1 MAVKSQRQMIQAGR
15 RRQRHMVGRL
25 PWRALRRSCDPS
37 EIPAQSTEKVAP
49 LDGEIVG
56 QARALSALEMAIR
69 VRDLDYN
76 VYVSGSPR
84 TGKTFLVTSYLK
96 KVAKDLPT
104 PRDWVYVYNF
114 DDPDRPRA
122 LWLPPG
128 RGRAFRKEMESL
140 IREAQV
146 ALEKSFQGDAYQV
159 RREAILSEVQRER
172 NDLLRDLE
180 KKVEARGHL
189 LQLRSDGMSICPA
202 RDGKAMSDEEIK
214 ALSADRRAQIQAVG
228 DELQKEMSQVVR
240 GIQSA
245 ERMAREA
252 EASLREQVARE
263 ALGPLFQKALE
274 RYSEVPPVKEHLAQV
289 QEDIIGS
296 LEALYVWEE
305 TDDPAQGGGGPQAHW
320 QRYAVNLIVDHSEGR
335 GAPVVIEPNPTYI
348 NLFGGVERKAEMGV
362 LVTDFTLIRPGAL
375 HRANGGFLI
384 LQAADLMQW
393 PLAWEGLKRALRF
406 GEVKIEEIGEQL
418 GMVAA
423 KGLSPEP
430 IPLECKVIL
439 IGSPHLYQLLYGLD
453 DYFPKIFKVKA
464 DLDDQMPRG
473 PEEVKRF
480 CSYLATVCRKWGLLP
495 IDRGGMARLVEYAS
509 ELAGHQEK
517 LTLQLSEVED
527 IVREA
532 HIWAKDGG
540 ATHIGAKEVER
551 AIREKVRRSSL
562 PEERLQE
569 LIEDGFLKIE
579 TRGAVVGSVNGLSV
593 YDLGDHVFA
602 RPTRVTASI
611 SLGREGVLDVEREAK
626 LGGNIH
632 TKGIL
637 ILTGF
642 LRWRFAQERPLS
654 LSASLCFE
662 QSYEDVDGDSA
673 SGAEI
678 CALLSSL
685 ADAPVR
691 QGIALTGAV
700 SQHGEMLPVG
710 DVTRKIEG
718 FYQVCKLQGITG
730 TQGVLIPSRNVTDL
744 MLSPEVLE
752 AVRKRQFHVY
762 AVEDVDQAMEI
773 LTGIPAGKRL
783 KDGSFEPGSLNDR
796 IDKKLRRL
804 NELYRESA
812 HDEE

>member
-1 MAVKSQRQMIQAGR
+1 MAVKSQRQMTQGGR
-15 RRQRHMVGRL
+15 RRQRHFVGRL
-25 PWRALRRSCDPS
+25 PWKALRGSCDPS
-37 EIPAQSTEKVAP
+37 TIPAQSTEKMP
-49 LDGEIVG
+49 LLDGEIVG
-56 QARALSALEMAIR
+56 QARALGALEMSMR

-96 KVAKDLPT
+96 KVAKDLPA

-114 DDPDRPRA
+114 RDPDRPKA

-128 RGRAFRKEMESL
+128 RGRAFRKEMEGL
-140 IREAQV
+140 MREAQT
-146 ALEKSFQGDAYQV
+146 ALEKSFQGDTYQI
-159 RREAILSEVQRER
+159 RREAIVNQAQKER
-172 NDLLRDLE
+172 NNLLRDLE
-180 KKVEARGHL
+180 RKVEAGGHL
-189 LQLRSDGMSICPA
+189 LELRPEGMTIRPA
-202 RDGKAMSDEEIK
+202 RGGKALSDEEVK
-214 ALSADRRAQIQAVG
+214 ALPEETRARLQSVSE
-228 DELQKEMSQVVR
+228 ELQKEMSQAVR
-240 GIQSA
+240 GIQVV
-245 ERMAREA
+245 ERLAREE
-252 EASLREQVARE
+252 EASLREKVARE
-263 ALGPLFQKALE
+263 TLDPLFQEAQD
-274 RYSEVPPVKEHLAQV
+274 RYAQVPPVKEYLAQV
-289 QEDIIGS
+289 EEDIVAS
-296 LEALYVWEE
+296 LDALYVWDE
-305 TDDPAQGGGGPQAHW
+305 TDETGQAGGGPQAHW
-320 QRYAVNLIVDHSEGR
+320 QRYGVNLIVDHADEV
-335 GAPVVIEPNPTYI
+335 GAPVVIEPNPTYM
-348 NLFGGVERKAEMGV
+348 NLFGGIERKAEMGV
-362 LVTDFTLIRPGAL
+362 LVTDFTLIRPGAI
-375 HRANGGFLI
+375 HRANGGFLV
-384 LQAADLMQW
+384 LQATDLMQW
-393 PLAWEGLKRALRF
+393 PLSWESLKRALRF
-406 GEVKIEEIGEQL
+406 GEIKIEEIGEQL
-418 GMVAA
+418 GMVAT

-430 IPLECKVIL
+430 IPLDCKVVL
-439 IGSPHLYQLLYGLD
+439 IGPPHLYQLLYGLD

-473 PEEVKRF
+473 PEEVKTF

-532 HIWAKDGG
+532 HIWAVDGG
-540 ATHIGAKEVER
+540 AKCIGAAEVER
-551 AIREKVRRSSL
+551 AIQEKVRRSSL

-569 LIEDGFLKIE
+569 LIEEGFLKIE

-602 RPTRVTASI
+602 RPTRVTATI

-642 LRWRFAQERPLS
+642 LRWRFAQEKPLS

-662 QSYEDVDGDSA
+662 QSYEDIDGDSA

-718 FYQVCKLQGITG
+718 FYQVCKLQGFTG
-730 TQGVLIPSRNVTDL
+730 TQGVLIPSRNVRDL
-744 MLSPEVLE
+744 MLSQEVLN

-762 AVEDVDQAMEI
+762 AVDDVDQAMEI
-773 LTGIPAGKRL
+773 LTGMPAGRRL
-783 KDGSFEPGSLNDR
+783 RDGSFEPGSLNDR
-796 IDKKLRRL
+796 IDRRLRRL
-804 NELYRESA
+804 NELYRETA
-812 HDEE
+812 HEEE